1 MAPEADEH
9 TTKTKTFFPKV
20 VDLWPAIAPS
30 PRGNLVPYNFLKLHY
45 IRNKMTH
52 ISPLAVGAFAC
63 NSHVTNVT
71 FKTIKYI
78 GANT

>member
-1 MAPEADEH
+1 
-9 TTKTKTFFPKV
+9 
-20 VDLWPAIAPS
+20 
-30 PRGNLVPYNFLKLHY
+30 
-45 IRNKMTH
+45 MTH

-78 GANT
+78 GANTKVSIFLFTYMLFAVNAYTLMQTATIQC